1 MRSRIA
7 TRMISAAAAVLIVEL
22 TDLALDKIGL
32 SEERSRVARAIL
44 KASVS
49 AAGGVLLGSVLSD
62 LDEKEADGRTEAGA
76 AACEAT
82 ESSAGPRV

>member
-7 TRMISAAAAVLIVEL
+7 TKMISAAAAVLTIEL

-44 KASVS
+44 RASVS
-49 AAGGVLLGSVLSD
+49 AAGGILIGAALGD
-62 LDEKEADGRTEAGA
+62 LEAKAEKETDSGRADSSR
-76 AACEAT
+76 AT
-82 ESSAGPRV
+82 